1 MDKVLEFIEQYGSFL
16 VYTHINPDGDALG
29 SAFSL
34 TQALRARGKKAV
46 VLLLDEIPAKYAF
59 DEFEGLYTIWKED
72 ADTSGYEAC
81 ISVDCADLR
90 RLGKGLRELFFTK
103 PNANIDHHIS
113 NTLFAQVNFVQDA
126 PATGEMVYDIASA
139 LGAKLDGTA
148 RLAIYM
154 ALSTDTGNF
163 TYQNTTP
170 KTLHICSELV
180 DAGLDISYVAG
191 RIYNNR
197 TLGATKLI
205 SIFIDKMRLHMDGKM
220 AMSIIMLEDIQAAGA
235 KVDDCEVLINYARD
249 IDSVELAA
257 FVREIKKDTYKI
269 SLRSKGGVDVS
280 DFASR
285 FDGGGHVRAAG
296 FMLCGDI
303 NDVIQTVVKTA
314 EEVMP

>member
-1 MDKVLEFIEQYGSFL
+1 MDKVLEFIEKHGSFL

-34 TQALRARGKKAV
+34 TRALRACGKKAEL
-46 VLLLDEIPAKYAF
+46 LLLDEPPEKYAF
-59 DEFEGLYTIWKED
+59 EEFAGLYTVWKKEL
-72 ADTSGYEAC
+72 DTAAYEAC
-81 ISVDCADLR
+81 VSVDCADMR
-90 RLGKGLRELFFTK
+90 RLGKGLKELFFTK

-113 NTLFAQVNFVQDA
+113 NTEFAQVNFVQDA
-126 PATGEMVYDIASA
+126 PATGEMVYDIIKE
-139 LGAKLDGTA
+139 LGVEADMVMRTA
-148 RLAIYM
+148 VYM

-170 KTLHICSELV
+170 KTLHTCSELV
-180 DAGLDISYVAG
+180 DAGLDISRIAG

-205 SIFIDKMRLHMDGKM
+205 SRFIEKLRLHIDGRM
-220 AMSIIMLEDIQAAGA
+220 AMSIITLDDITSLGA
-235 KVDDCEVLINYARD
+235 RVDDCEALINYARD
-249 IDSVELAA
+249 IDSVELAV

-280 DFASR
+280 ALASR

-296 FMLCGDI
+296 FMLRGDI
-303 NDVIQTVVKTA
+303 NDVLQTVVMTA
-314 EEVMP
+314 EEVL

>member
-1 MDKVLEFIEQYGSFL
+1 MDKVLEFIEKHGSFL

-34 TQALRARGKKAV
+34 SQALRSCGKKAA
-46 VLLLDEIPAKYAF
+46 VLLLDELPGKYAF
-59 DEFEGLYTIWKED
+59 AEFAGLYTVWKEGFD
-72 ADTSGYEAC
+72 VSSYEAC
-81 ISVDCADLR
+81 ISVDCADMR
-90 RLGKGLRELFFTK
+90 RLGNGLKELFFTK

-113 NTLFAQVNFVQDA
+113 NTGFAQVNYVQDA
-126 PATGEMVYDIASA
+126 PATGQMVYDIIKA
-139 LGAKLDGTA
+139 LHVETDGIMRT
-148 RLAIYM
+148 AIYM

-180 DAGLDISYVAG
+180 DAGLDISYIAG

-205 SIFIDKMRLHMDGKM
+205 SLFIEKLRMYIDNKM
-220 AMSIIMLEDIQAAGA
+220 AMSIITLDDIKSVGA

-249 IDSVELAA
+249 IDSVELAV

-280 DFASR
+280 ELASR

-296 FMLCGDI
+296 FMLRGDI
-303 NDVIQTVVKTA
+303 NDVLQTVIMTA
-314 EEVMP
+314 EEVML